1 MDLWAA
7 ALEQV
12 QRENQKPLA
21 FIRETLPAAEFNSAL
36 SEVTRERSLVEKLLT
51 RNQTSLSLPSVTF
64 GSEVELVD
72 ATSIRKA
79 DGVTVDWTMVRTRF
93 ALRKM
98 RLVRL
103 SLPVFSDDGMRAL
116 VAVWTTGGFDDGS
129 GGGYVFQKKQGS
141 WIVVDYLAL
150 WIT

>member
-79 DGVTVDWTMVRTRF
+79 DGVPWI
-93 ALRKM
+93 
-98 RLVRL
+98 
-103 SLPVFSDDGMRAL
+103 GQ
-116 VAVWTTGGFDDGS
+116 WCEHGS
-129 GGGYVFQKKQGS
+129 PCAK
-141 WIVVDYLAL
+141 
-150 WIT
+150 